1 MTGARLARFRFMLIM
16 LSLLLMQWSII
27 SCQNQEPAKKT
38 IDPARIKEPLIEAN
52 KEAVLTEKEQIDD
65 FLDRHQWKMESTG
78 SGLRYMIYHHG
89 DGPVVENG
97 DVVQL
102 KYITS
107 LLNGDTVYSS
117 KINGDMAFR
126 VGNATVISGLEE
138 GILLLRQ
145 GDRAKFIIPS
155 HLAYGLIGDQNNV
168 GSKTTLVYDIDLVK
182 IHKNINNLSN

>member
-1 MTGARLARFRFMLIM
+1 
-16 LSLLLMQWSII
+16 
-27 SCQNQEPAKKT
+27 
-38 IDPARIKEPLIEAN
+38 
-52 KEAVLTEKEQIDD
+52 
-65 FLDRHQWKMESTG
+65 
-78 SGLRYMIYHHG
+78 
-89 DGPVVENG
+89 
-97 DVVQL
+97 
-102 KYITS
+102 
-107 LLNGDTVYSS
+107 
-117 KINGDMAFR
+117 MAFR